1 MSGTGFDEKE
11 ERRRVVV
18 GNERRKLLAGALDR
32 VSTAFIVV
40 SVLGQ
45 ALSLNPAS
53 ASFVAA
59 VVMLGWISG
68 AVILHLVAQRVLG
81 GLKV

>member
-1 MSGTGFDEKE
+1 MSDAGFDERQ

-18 GNERRKLLAGALDR
+18 GKERRKLLAGALDR

-40 SVLGQ
+40 GVLGQ
-45 ALSLNPAS
+45 ALSLSPSS
-53 ASFVAA
+53 ASFAA
-59 VVMLGWISG
+59 AIVMLGWISG
-68 AVILHLVAQRVLG
+68 AVILHLIAQRVLG